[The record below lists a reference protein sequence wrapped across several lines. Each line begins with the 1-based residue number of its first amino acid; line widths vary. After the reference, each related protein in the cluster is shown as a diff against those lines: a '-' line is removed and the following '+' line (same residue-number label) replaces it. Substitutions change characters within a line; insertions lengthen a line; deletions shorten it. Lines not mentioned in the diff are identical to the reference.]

1 MDDKIKKA
9 FKIYK
14 QFKEHE
20 SSVNSN
26 FVTSKGGFEKFK
38 KCFAIHSIRIQG
50 ESIDHEIESKRIR
63 TYPKKIQNIIEE
75 QRYKRANQVF
85 NAETGFWWEKMP
97 NRIFISKKGKIRI

>member
-75 QRYKRANQVF
+75 
-85 NAETGFWWEKMP
+85 
-97 NRIFISKKGKIRI
+97 